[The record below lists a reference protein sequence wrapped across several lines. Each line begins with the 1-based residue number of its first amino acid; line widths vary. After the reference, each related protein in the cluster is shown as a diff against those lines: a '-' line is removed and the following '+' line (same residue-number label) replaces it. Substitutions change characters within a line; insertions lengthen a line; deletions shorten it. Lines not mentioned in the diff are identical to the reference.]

1 LIKRSYDADAW
12 EELYRILWPW
22 VLAVV
27 ESQVRSDIGTAEDIS
42 QDVMVR
48 LLRTAH
54 FGGEFEDPRLFR
66 GYVKRICRNLVID
79 FLRRRIEQRVSN
91 LTLEDLPAPLERS
104 ALTPV
109 LVLAEARDKLQPEEI
124 VLLDLLLEGR
134 TAEEISQRLN
144 LSKGTVY
151 NKVSK
156 LRQVLRDLMHP
167 VSAKKTE

>member
-1 LIKRSYDADAW
+1 
-12 EELYRILWPW
+12 
-22 VLAVV
+22 
-27 ESQVRSDIGTAEDIS
+27 
-42 QDVMVR
+42 
-48 LLRTAH
+48 
-54 FGGEFEDPRLFR
+54 
-66 GYVKRICRNLVID
+66 
-79 FLRRRIEQRVSN
+79 VSN